1 MDASEAGRLKRSWDK
16 LADDAL
22 DRLNNLDLEGL
33 ARKMIVPKPK
43 PSSGQK
49 RDLFCLLRD
58 NAEVDPAL
66 SKLWEQANS
75 VPEWV
80 DWRQISRG
88 QDVFYRCQSQ
98 PGAFRNTCQLTFPD
112 GGPAL
117 TGLAFQSLLG
127 GLGTQFRVSVPH
139 SLTLTCNRG
148 STYRGS
154 SIRLILNVERLH

>member
-88 QDVFYRCQSQ
+88 QDVFYRY
-98 PGAFRNTCQLTFPD
+98 

-117 TGLAFQSLLG
+117 TG
-127 GLGTQFRVSVPH
+127 
-139 SLTLTCNRG
+139 G